1 MGVYLQTPKKD
12 KEISRNSNDKVE
24 YLSIGMQGLYYFQ
37 IIAIYLLRL
46 AHYNGRQPSY
56 CTFS

>member
-46 AHYNGRQPSY
+46 AHYNK
-56 CTFS
+56 TAKLLHFS